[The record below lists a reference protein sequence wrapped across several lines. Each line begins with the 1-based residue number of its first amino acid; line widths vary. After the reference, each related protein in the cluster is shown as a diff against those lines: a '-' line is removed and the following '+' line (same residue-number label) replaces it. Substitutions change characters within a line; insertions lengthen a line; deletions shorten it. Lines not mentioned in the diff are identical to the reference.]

1 MSHPGELTMR
11 RFLAEE
17 SLEAGVLSH
26 LRECSECGGRLG
38 LLREET
44 KSFEAEVPFERF
56 AVGVEKSVRLQQ
68 QQQKPR
74 RVSRVGWLV
83 ALAAG
88 LVAVVLA
95 TGPREGTTR
104 LKGGEEVDFVVAG
117 ANGQRNAAPVE
128 QLVPGERV
136 RIGVSGHRYVTALS
150 IDDRGVV
157 STVYA
162 EAVAGL
168 GQTWLPDSIEFT
180 GAGREHVV
188 VVLSDGPVASD
199 SIATQLKDRFKTA
212 NGDLRQLGTLDVP
225 GVQVH
230 RTFIKP

>member
-1 MSHPGELTMR
+1 MSHPSELTMR

-17 SLEAGVLSH
+17 SLEAGVLGH
-26 LRECSECGGRLG
+26 LRECSECAVRLG
-38 LLREET
+38 LLREEQ
-44 KSFEAEVPFERF
+44 KAFEAEVPFERF
-56 AVGVEKSVRLQQ
+56 AAGVEKSVRV
-68 QQQKPR
+68 QQKPR

-95 TGPREGTTR
+95 AVPREGTTR

-117 ANGQRNAAPVE
+117 ASGQRNAAPVE
-128 QLVPGERV
+128 QLVSGERV

-150 IDDRGVV
+150 IDDRGEV
-157 STVYA
+157 STVYS

-180 GAGREHVV
+180 GAGQEHVV

-199 SIATQLKDRFKTA
+199 SIAIQLKERFKTA